1 MIDAFFTLQEFM
13 IHTKA
18 IAYLLMGA
26 ALIGLPLFWCFLT
39 GRDEKKR
46 TY

>member
-1 MIDAFFTLQEFM
+1 METIYYTLHDFM
-13 IHTKA
+13 FHTKS
-18 IAYLLMGA
+18 IVYLLMGA
-26 ALIGLPLFWCFLT
+26 TLVALPLFWCFLT

>member
-1 MIDAFFTLQEFM
+1 MEPIFYTLQDFM
-13 IHTKA
+13 THSKS
-18 IAYLLMGA
+18 IAYIIMAGI
-26 ALIGLPLFWCFLT
+26 LIALPLFWCFLT

>member
-1 MIDAFFTLQEFM
+1 MDTIFYTLQDFLTHSKNITYLVM
-13 IHTKA
+13 AGIL
-18 IAYLLMGA
+18 IA
-26 ALIGLPLFWCFLT
+26 LPLFWCFLT